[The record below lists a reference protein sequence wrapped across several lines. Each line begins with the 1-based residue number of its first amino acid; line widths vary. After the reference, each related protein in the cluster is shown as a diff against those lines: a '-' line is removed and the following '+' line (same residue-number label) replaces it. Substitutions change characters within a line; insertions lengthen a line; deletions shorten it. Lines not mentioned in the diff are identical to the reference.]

1 MIRAIVFDLG
11 ETLVDET
18 RQWTMVAAASGVPV
32 FTLMGVLGGMIE
44 RRESHRRMFDVL
56 GIAPILFIDTGYR
69 HEVSD
74 FYPDALPALRRLSVA
89 GYRLG
94 IAGNQPDGVVEGLR
108 ALELPVELV
117 ASSALWGVEKPS
129 LAFFSRIGQELALPA
144 GEIAY
149 VGDRLDND
157 VLPAQEAGMMGVFL
171 RREPWGYLQAG
182 WPEVAEVQHR
192 IDDLT
197 QLADVLSGLEPPTWV
212 TVNVNGSMA

>member
-1 MIRAIVFDLG
+1 VIRAVVFDLG

-18 RQWTMVAAASGVPV
+18 RQWTMVAEALDVPV
-32 FTLMGVLGGMIE
+32 FTLMGVLGGMVE

-56 GIAPILFIDTGYR
+56 GIAPILFPDTGYR

-74 FYPDALPALRRLSVA
+74 FYPDALPGLRRLA
-89 GYRLG
+89 ADGYRLG
-94 IAGNQPDGVVEGLR
+94 IAGNQPDGVAEGLR
-108 ALELPVELV
+108 ALDLPVELV

-129 LAFFSRIGQELALPA
+129 PAFFARIGQELALPA

-157 VLPAQEAGMMGVFL
+157 VLPAQRAGMMGVFL
-171 RREPWGYLQAG
+171 RRGPWGYLHAG
-182 WPEVAEVQHR
+182 WPEAAEVQHR

-197 QLADVLSGLEPPTWV
+197 QLADVLPRVDRP
-212 TVNVNGSMA
+212 A